1 MAESKKKFSK
11 GYLFLLLIFAYSMF
25 GAIPQILKSQTKI
38 AKIKEE
44 IEYLEGKNQKEI
56 KEIEKYTKNIEEL
69 DNDYERER
77 IARNRLQMIKPR
89 SEERRVG
96 KECRSRWSPYH

>member
-1 MAESKKKFSK
+1 MAENKKKFSK

-25 GAIPQILKSQTKI
+25 GVIPQILKSQTKI
-38 AKIKEE
+38 EKT
-44 IEYLEGKNQKEI
+44 KNQKER

-77 IARNRLQMIKPR
+77 IARNRLQMIKPKEVIYR
-89 SEERRVG
+89 LNQRNQEEQ
-96 KECRSRWSPYH
+96 

>member
-1 MAESKKKFSK
+1 MPKSKQKFSK

-25 GAIPQILKSQTKI
+25 GVIPQILKSQTKI

-44 IEYLEGKNQKEI
+44 IEYLEGKNQKELQ
-56 KEIEKYTKNIEEL
+56 EIEKYTKNIEEL

-77 IARNRLQMIKPR
+77 IARNRLQMIKPDEVIYR
-89 SEERRVG
+89 LNQKNQEEQ
-96 KECRSRWSPYH
+96 

>member
-25 GAIPQILKSQTKI
+25 GVIPQILKSQTKI

-77 IARNRLQMIKPR
+77 IARNRLQMIKP
-89 SEERRVG
+89 EEVIYRLN
-96 KECRSRWSPYH
+96 KKNQEEQ